1 MTQEAARQWAFST
14 ARLDAGERH
23 ALADQC
29 GLDLIEVVG
38 VVLTPA
44 TAAGLLILFE
54 TPDESAP
61 DVVVADL
68 APRVCKRH
76 PTRLCAQLTRW

>member
-1 MTQEAARQWAFST
+1 MGVLDGST
-14 ARLDAGERH
+14 RCGRTACSRY
-23 ALADQC
+23 QC

-44 TAAGLLILFE
+44 TTAGLLILFE
-54 TPDESAP
+54 APDESAP

-68 APRVCKRH
+68 APRVCKRY